1 MDKTDMQAD
10 LFEIGELIDE
20 ANQCEFE
27 LDSAINQ
34 IIGIY
39 EVSNDL
45 NDPTFKHYLD
55 RLEKV
60 WNKRKQFDE
69 LRIKLNAIH

>member
-1 MDKTDMQAD
+1 MKAD

-20 ANQCEFE
+20 ANQCECEFE

-34 IIGIY
+34 IIGMY

-45 NDPTFKHYLD
+45 NDPTFKRCLD

-60 WNKRKQFDE
+60 WNKRKQFDK
-69 LRIKLNAIH
+69 LRVRLNTIY